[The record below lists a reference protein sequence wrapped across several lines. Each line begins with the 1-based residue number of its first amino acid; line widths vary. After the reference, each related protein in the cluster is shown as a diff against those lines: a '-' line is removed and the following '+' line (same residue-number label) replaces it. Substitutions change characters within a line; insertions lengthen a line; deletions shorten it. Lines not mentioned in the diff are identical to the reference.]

1 MEALNGTNVTNICV
15 FTSGSPLPTWL
26 IVFQTIF
33 LVLVLLL
40 SLLLNVSFT
49 IVVILHKELHQKEMM
64 INLVLTASNICAVV
78 IAFLPNI
85 AAVINGGWP
94 FGKPFCY
101 AIGTAIYFLVLL
113 RYIFI
118 LAITLDRFGAVMY
131 PYRYPQHSTKVVAA
145 IFTVGCLFGAVS
157 SLVLDANVAGCYNFD
172 GSAQICTFR
181 YDCSEVWCYVYVIL
195 HLLTVVTFGIV
206 APLILN
212 ILMFHKGKQL
222 RSTSTVACG
231 TIGTVQ
237 MVDPHGAVDIR
248 SSQLQDM
255 RAMVTVALLFTAIV
269 ALTLPYFTFVSA
281 KSILNFDVVA
291 GSPASLV
298 AILLRDVYI
307 LVPVADALVV
317 WRNAEV
323 KECAL
328 SLYRRMYKV
337 FKTSMED

>member
-1 MEALNGTNVTNICV
+1 
-15 FTSGSPLPTWL
+15 
-26 IVFQTIF
+26 
-33 LVLVLLL
+33 
-40 SLLLNVSFT
+40 
-49 IVVILHKELHQKEMM
+49 M

-78 IAFLPNI
+78 VAFLPNI
-85 AAVINGGWP
+85 AALINGGWP

-101 AIGTAIYFLVLL
+101 AIGTAIYFLVQL
-113 RYIFI
+113 RYIFV
-118 LAITLDRFGAVMY
+118 LAITVDRFGAVMY

-145 IFTVGCLFGAVS
+145 IFTVGCLYGAVS

-212 ILMFHKGKQL
+212 ILMFHKAKNL
-222 RSTSTVACG
+222 RSTVACG
-231 TIGTVQ
+231 TIGNVQ
-237 MVDPHGAVDIR
+237 MIDPYGSTDKR

-255 RAMVTVALLFTAIV
+255 RAMVTVALLFTAIIG
-269 ALTLPYFTFVSA
+269 LTLPYFTFVFA
-281 KSILNFDVVA
+281 KSIHVLNFDA
-291 GSPASLV
+291 AADSPASFI
-298 AILLRDVYI
+298 AILLRDVYV

-317 WRNAEV
+317 WRNTEV

-328 SLYRRMYKV
+328 SLCKRMYKV
-337 FKTSMED
+337 FKTLMED

>member
-1 MEALNGTNVTNICV
+1 MEALNGTNVTDICV

-33 LVLVLLL
+33 LVLVTLL

-64 INLVLTASNICAVV
+64 INLVLTASNICGAVFV
-78 IAFLPNI
+78 FLPNI
-85 AAVINGGWP
+85 ASLINGGWP

-101 AIGTAIYFLVLL
+101 VIGTAIYFLVLA

-212 ILMFHKGKQL
+212 ILMFHKAKNL
-222 RSTSTVACG
+222 RSTVACG
-231 TIGTVQ
+231 TIGNIQ
-237 MVDPHGAVDIR
+237 MVDPHGAAEIR

-255 RAMVTVALLFTAIV
+255 RAMVTVALLFTAIIG
-269 ALTLPYFTFVSA
+269 LTLPYFTFVSA

-291 GSPASLV
+291 DSPASLV
-298 AILLRDVYI
+298 AILLRDLYT

-317 WRNAEV
+317 WRNTEV
-323 KECAL
+323 KERAL
-328 SLYRRMYKV
+328 SLCKRMYKV